1 MKTASEA
8 SGSIPPAASR
18 RQLATVKKLDGAARH
33 TDYRLDMENHFNG
46 YLAPRLVAVW
56 GNTKVTTTCRTRE
69 VWAPSGRGRCRGPS
83 VSPYLPPSSPPP
95 LCLENLVKTA
105 RRETVPS
112 LLLASSHCQKLF
124 E

>member
-1 MKTASEA
+1 MKLRPRRG
-8 SGSIPPAASR
+8 GSIPPAASR

-95 LCLENLVKTA
+95 LSRKLGQNGETRDGPQPVA
-105 RRETVPS
+105 R
-112 LLLASSHCQKLF
+112 LLTLSEML
-124 E
+124 

>member
-8 SGSIPPAASR
+8 RWQHSPR
-18 RQLATVKKLDGAARH
+18 RQLATVEKLDGAARH

-95 LCLENLVKTA
+95 LSRKLGQNGETRDGPQPVA
-105 RRETVPS
+105 R
-112 LLLASSHCQKLF
+112 LLTLSEML
-124 E
+124 